1 VRLSWLWSPPDS
13 VSEDSPSTMK
23 GNEALLGLAVAGI
36 IIAVA
41 VLDLTVTTGAGAPKH
56 PETWAPV
63 VGIVLAVALI
73 ASLRFR
79 NRLAS
84 PFVAI
89 FAAYFVE
96 LAKTPKSISTA
107 HVIALAAAVGFAVA
121 LTLRHRSAQK
131 AAGTMTGPA
140 QRRAAADARR
150 RRRKGEPEPE
160 ATMKRPPASARYT
173 PPKSAI
179 PPKSGS
185 SGRATR
191 SGAKPKR

>member
-1 VRLSWLWSPPDS
+1 MLSQLWATPDS
-13 VSEDSPSTMK
+13 VNEDSPSTMK
-23 GNEALLGLAVAGI
+23 TNEPLLGLAVAAI
-36 IIAVA
+36 ILVVG

-56 PETWAPV
+56 QETWAPL
-63 VGIVLAVALI
+63 VGIALAVAL
-73 ASLRFR
+73 ALSVRWR
-79 NRLAS
+79 NRLIS
-84 PFVAI
+84 PFIAI

-96 LAKTPKSISTA
+96 LAKAPKSISTA

-121 LTLRHRSAQK
+121 LTLRHRNAQK
-131 AAGTMTGPA
+131 AAGTPTGAA

-160 ATMKRPPASARYT
+160 ATVKRPPPSARYT

-185 SGRATR
+185 SARSTR